1 MILTITLPLPQQ
13 PLAIGHMPHIQKIA
27 AFSILVALTVLTLKL
42 VAWRVTGSI
51 ALFSEATECLVNLT
65 SATSAFVAIRI
76 ASRPADTRH
85 PYGHHKAEFIS
96 AMLGGSMIFVAG
108 LFIMNKAAHGLLD
121 PQTIT
126 APYQGIAFTV
136 MAGVINAGWCYVLMT
151 QGRKLRSPA
160 LQADG
165 RHLLS
170 DVLFS
175 SAVILGVLATA
186 LTGWAA
192 LDPLMAAIVAVNIL
206 RSGGKVVLGAVHGLM
221 DEALPE
227 ADLDRIR
234 AIVRAEGD
242 GALQMHNLRTRH
254 AGPATFVDFNL
265 VMPGSMT
272 VARSHTICARI
283 ETALKATLPGC
294 IVSIRVEPE
303 EQARRQGRTLTVI
316 DGGGGAP
323 APDATDSP
331 PKSKGFP

>member
-1 MILTITLPLPQQ
+1 
-13 PLAIGHMPHIQKIA
+13 MPHIQKIA

-42 VAWRVTGSI
+42 VAWQVTGSI

-65 SATSAFVAIRI
+65 SSTSAFIAIRI
-76 ASRPADTRH
+76 ASRPADARH

-96 AMLGGSMIFVAG
+96 AMLGGSMIFIAG
-108 LFIMNKAAHGLLD
+108 LFIMKKATLGLLD

-126 APYQGIAFTV
+126 APYQGIAYT
-136 MAGVINAGWCYVLMT
+136 ATASLINASWCYVLMT

-175 SAVILGVLATA
+175 SAVIIGVLATA
-186 LTGWAA
+186 LTGWAI
-192 LDPLMAAIVAVNIL
+192 LDPLVAAIVAVNIL
-206 RSGGKVVLGAVHGLM
+206 RSGGKVVISAVHGLM

-242 GALQMHNLRTRH
+242 GVLQMHDLRTRH
-254 AGPATFVDFNL
+254 AGPATFVDFRL
-265 VMPGSMT
+265 QMPGSMT
-272 VARSHTICARI
+272 VARSHAICARI
-283 ETALKATLPGC
+283 ETALQGALPGC
-294 IVSIRVEPE
+294 VVSIHVEPE
-303 EQARRQGRTLTVI
+303 GQAKRRGRTLTVI
-316 DGGGGAP
+316 DGGGGP
-323 APDATDSP
+323 ASGASQTP
-331 PKSKGFP
+331 PKTQGFP